1 MLDQLRYIDGITII
15 DTSGTILFT
24 VKFNPRFHEEIDENE
39 KIIGQ
44 SLFSAFPML
53 DERSSTLFKVMK
65 TGKPIYRAKQNIVD
79 FRGIEKE
86 TTNVSLPIKAH
97 GKIIGSIELSKDISD
112 EDRPLNSVIEI
123 DSSSFNSK
131 QLKTKIQPE
140 RAAYFLE
147 DIITID
153 EDMNQLKESVKKF
166 AKGDSPV
173 FIYGETGTGK
183 ELFAHSIHNES
194 ERSTKPFITQNCAA
208 LPESLIESILFGTK
222 RGSFTGAEDNPGL
235 FELANGGTLFLDE
248 INSMPIH
255 LQAKLL
261 RVLEDDCVR
270 RLGDKMVRAVNV
282 RVITATNVHPA
293 QCVRDGKLR
302 QDLYYRLGVMTL
314 AIPPLRERREDIR
327 LLVDYFVSKF
337 NKSHKKNIVHISRDS
352 LEFLLSYDW
361 PGNVRELENV
371 IEYAI
376 NQADACDDTLQYNHL
391 EQQIKHLMG
400 IQQSF
405 SSTKIKPLKDEI
417 ANLEKTR
424 IEQAMILTSGN
435 VSKSARLLEI
445 PRQTLQRK
453 INQYGINNRFNYHQ

>member
-24 VKFNPRFHEEIDENE
+24 VKFNPRFHAEIDDNE

-44 SLFSAFPML
+44 TLFSAFPML

-65 TGKPIYRAKQNIVD
+65 TGKPIYRAKQKIVD
-79 FRGIEKE
+79 FRGVEKE
-86 TTNVSLPIKAH
+86 TTNVSLPVKAH

-112 EDRPLNSVIEI
+112 DDRLLGSIIEI

-131 QLKTKIQPE
+131 QLKAKIQPE
-140 RAAYFLE
+140 RAVYFLE
-147 DIITID
+147 DIVTVD
-153 EDMNQLKESVKKF
+153 EEMIQLKESVRKF
-166 AKGDSPV
+166 AKGDSSV
-173 FIYGETGTGK
+173 FINGETGTGK
-183 ELFAHSIHNES
+183 ELFAHAIHNES
-194 ERSTKPFITQNCAA
+194 NRSPKPFITQNCAA

-222 RGSFTGAEDNPGL
+222 KGSYTGAEDNPGL

-261 RVLEDDCVR
+261 RVLEDGCVR
-270 RLGDKMVRAVNV
+270 RLGDTKVRAIDV
-282 RVITATNVHPA
+282 RIITASNVHPA
-293 QCVRDGKLR
+293 QCVRDGELR

-327 LLVDYFVSKF
+327 LLVEYFVSKF
-337 NKSHKKNIVHISRDS
+337 NKSHKKSIAHISRES

-371 IEYAI
+371 IEYAL
-376 NQADACDDTLQYNHL
+376 NLVDACDDTLQYHHL
-391 EQQIKHLMG
+391 EKQINHLMG
-400 IQQSF
+400 MHQTF

-417 ANLEKTR
+417 ANLEKSR
-424 IEQAMILTSGN
+424 IEQAVILTSGN
-435 VSKSARLLEI
+435 VSKAARLLEI
-445 PRQTLQRK
+445 PRQTLQNK
-453 INQYGINNRFNYHQ
+453 MIQYGINNKLI

>member
-1 MLDQLRYIDGITII
+1 MLDQLRYIDGITVI

-24 VKFNPRFHEEIDENE
+24 VKFNPKFHEEIDENE
-39 KIIGQ
+39 KIIGLN
-44 SLFSAFPML
+44 LFNAFPML

-65 TGKPIYRAKQNIVD
+65 TGKPIYRAKQKIVD

-86 TTNVSLPIKAH
+86 TTNVSLPVRAH

-112 EDRPLNSVIEI
+112 ESHSLNSVIEI

-131 QLKTKIQPE
+131 QLKAKIQAD
-140 RAAYFLE
+140 RAIYFLE
-147 DIITID
+147 DILTID
-153 EDMNQLKESVKKF
+153 QGMKKLKESVKKF
-166 AKGDSPV
+166 ANGDSSV

-183 ELFAHSIHNES
+183 ELFAHAIHNES
-194 ERSTKPFITQNCAA
+194 ARSTKPFITQNCAA

-222 RGSFTGAEDNPGL
+222 KGSFTGAEDNPGL

-270 RLGDKMVRAVNV
+270 RLGDTMVRVVNV
-282 RVITATNVHPA
+282 RVITASNVQPA
-293 QCVRDGKLR
+293 QCVQDGKLR
-302 QDLYYRLGVMTL
+302 QDLFYRLGVMTL

-327 LLVDYFVSKF
+327 LLVNYFISKF
-337 NKSHKKNIVHISRDS
+337 NKNHKKNIVHISRDS
-352 LEFLLSYDW
+352 LEFLLAYKW

-376 NQADACDDTLQYNHL
+376 NQADTCDDTLQYNHL
-391 EQQIKHLMG
+391 EQQINHLMG
-400 IQQSF
+400 IQQSY
-405 SSTKIKPLKDEI
+405 SSTKIQPLKDEI

-424 IEQAMILTSGN
+424 IEQTMNLTSGN
-435 VSKSARLLEI
+435 VSKSARMLEI

-453 INQYGINNRFNYHQ
+453 ISQYGITTMIN

>member
-15 DTSGTILFT
+15 DTLGTILFT
-24 VKFNPRFHEEIDENE
+24 VKFNPKFHEEIDENE
-39 KIIGQ
+39 KIIGLN
-44 SLFSAFPML
+44 LFNAFPML

-86 TTNVSLPIKAH
+86 TTNVSLPVRAH

-112 EDRPLNSVIEI
+112 KDRPLNSVIEI

-140 RAAYFLE
+140 RAVYSLE

-153 EDMNQLKESVKKF
+153 EDMNQLKETVKKF
-166 AKGDSPV
+166 AKGDSPA

-183 ELFAHSIHNES
+183 ELFAHAIHNES
-194 ERSTKPFITQNCAA
+194 ERSSQPFITQNCAA

-261 RVLEDDCVR
+261 RVLEDASVR
-270 RLGDKMVRAVNV
+270 RLGDKMVKTVNV

-302 QDLYYRLGVMTL
+302 QDLYYRLGVMTFS
-314 AIPPLRERREDIR
+314 IPPLRERKEDIR
-327 LLVDYFVSKF
+327 MLVDYFVSKF

-400 IQQSF
+400 MQQSF
-405 SSTKIKPLKDEI
+405 SSANIKPLKDEI
-417 ANLEKTR
+417 ANLEKKR
-424 IEQAMILTSGN
+424 IEQAMILTNGN

-453 INQYGINNRFNYHQ
+453 INQYGINNRFN